1 MTSPSLTLRPRKQ
14 PSQARAAFTVDA
26 ILEAT
31 VHILEASPDGQFTT
45 KQVAER
51 SGVSIGS
58 LYQYF
63 PNKQALVA
71 ELVRRKL
78 ALLVD
83 ATRKACETAPAGYEE
98 ALRHVIA
105 NIIAEKQRNMRQSL
119 ALSPVMTGFEVQAIV
134 RDYTAQ
140 VYDSLQTC
148 IETRLDRALTPAEV
162 DRLGIAINAVEGALS
177 VMVKSDPNKLT
188 QVGLIETLH
197 RMFVATLGINT
208 QDRS

>member
-1 MTSPSLTLRPRKQ
+1 MTDATQQLRPRKQ
-14 PSQARAAFTVDA
+14 PSQKRSAFTVDA

-78 ALLVD
+78 ELLVEAATD
-83 ATRKACETAPAGYEE
+83 ACATAPPEYDAALHYVISRIIEE
-98 ALRHVIA
+98 KVRNLRLAIALA
-105 NIIAEKQRNMRQSL
+105 
-119 ALSPVMTGFEVQAIV
+119 PVMTGIEVQPIV
-134 RDYTAQ
+134 RDYTGRVFATVQ
-140 VYDSLQTC
+140 NC
-148 IETRLDRALTPAEV
+148 IEERLGTALTPAETG
-162 DRLGIAINAVEGALS
+162 RLQIAMNAVEGALS
-177 VMVKSDPNKLT
+177 VMVKTDPTELR
-188 QVGLIETLH
+188 QEGLADTLY
-197 RMFVATLGINT
+197 RMFRAVLDLSSDN
-208 QDRS
+208 Q